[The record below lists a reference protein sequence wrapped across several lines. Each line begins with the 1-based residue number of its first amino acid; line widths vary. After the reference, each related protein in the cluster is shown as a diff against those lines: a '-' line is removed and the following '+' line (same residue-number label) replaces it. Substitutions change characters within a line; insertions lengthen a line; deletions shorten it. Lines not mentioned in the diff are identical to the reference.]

1 MSEPVIR
8 TPFDDM
14 VREASLESFP
24 ASDPPA
30 WTLGMESGRRP
41 VLKLRIP
48 LKPDRRNATGHG
60 RSARHQ
66 TGRSFP
72 DEEHSRP
79 HPQ

>member
-30 WTLGMESGRRP
+30 WTLGMEPGRRP
-41 VLKLRIP
+41 VLKLKIP
-48 LKPDRRNATGHG
+48 FEPDRRNAAGRG
-60 RSARHQ
+60 RSARHPARKEQ
-66 TGRSFP
+66 P